1 MGISFLFKV
10 CADGMIRRCV
20 PEGEM
25 NSILHHCHDK
35 EIRGHFG
42 STRTAAKVL
51 ESGFYWPN
59 LFKDAHRYVSMC
71 DRCQHTGNISRDM
84 RYL

>member
-1 MGISFLFKV
+1 
-10 CADGMIRRCV
+10 MIRRCV

-25 NSILHHCHDK
+25 NSILHHCHDR
-35 EIRGHFG
+35 ETGGHFG

-71 DRCQHTGNISRDM
+71 DRCQHTGNISRRHDM
-84 RYL
+84 PLNNILLCDLFDL